1 MSRKNIRK
9 KPIKSLNIRKNK
21 GGIHMSGHSKWHN
34 MNNSFLTATRLSK
47 NKSMFQAQFWHNSIN
62 KEQHKTTKNNK

>member
-1 MSRKNIRK
+1 MKTIKRATQKEKNVLLYMSRKNIRK

-47 NKSMFQAQFWHNSIN
+47 NKSMF
-62 KEQHKTTKNNK
+62 